1 MGISAYLGENNN
13 EGNMEWII
21 VRQNTKR
28 KGRKKKL
35 VSILCLDYSIAFIS
49 CQIQL
54 LCNNSCN
61 NFLKVLRK
69 LNGFLG

>member
-28 KGRKKKL
+28 KGRKK
-35 VSILCLDYSIAFIS
+35 
-49 CQIQL
+49 
-54 LCNNSCN
+54 N
-61 NFLKVLRK
+61 
-69 LNGFLG
+69 